1 MEIME
6 RDIGMK
12 KYEEEHYRYDSIK
25 ENIYPWVKNDLID
38 SHALNGKSFSE
49 KDTPVIAFIGDLK
62 IIFAIKRDGDSYEI
76 LKDNMLPPDINI
88 EELYHTACENLVR
101 DVEFVIGN
109 TWYGAFGILAD
120 GVHEASAVCF
130 KHIWQ
135 VCVDKLKDE
144 LVIMVP
150 AKDTVLFAPAGQK
163 EVVDK
168 MIEHGQGAYD
178 TGTDRISMQLFYF
191 SQAKKELSIY
201 EA

>member
-1 MEIME
+1 ME

-135 VCVDKLKDE
+135 VCVDKLKDD

>member
-1 MEIME
+1 
-6 RDIGMK
+6 MK
-12 KYEEEHYRYDSIK
+12 KYEEEHYRYDNIK
-25 ENIYPWVKNDLID
+25 ENIYPWVKNDLTD
-38 SHALNGKSFSE
+38 CHALNGKSFSE

-135 VCVDKLKDE
+135 VCVDKLKDD

>member
-135 VCVDKLKDE
+135 VCVVKLKDD

>member
-135 VCVDKLKDE
+135 VCVDKLKDD

>member
-135 VCVDKLKDE
+135 VCVDKLKDD

-191 SQAKKELSIY
+191 SQAKKDLSIY

>member
-1 MEIME
+1 
-6 RDIGMK
+6 MK

-135 VCVDKLKDE
+135 VCVDKLKDD